1 MEGKFKFINDEQDI
15 PVMKLKGEIVFENSN
30 KLKEAAKDKL
40 IEAGYKNLIMDF
52 KEVSFVDSSGIGFIL
67 SLFKFLREEKGEL
80 VIANVNNKIKQS
92 FEITKISQIIEIF
105 DNVNEAS
112 NYFE

>member
-1 MEGKFKFINDEQDI
+1 MEGKFKFISDERDI
-15 PVMKLKGEIVFENSN
+15 PVMKLDGEIVFENSN
-30 KLKEAAKDKL
+30 ELKEAAKDKL
-40 IEAGYKNLIMDF
+40 KEAGYKNLIMDF